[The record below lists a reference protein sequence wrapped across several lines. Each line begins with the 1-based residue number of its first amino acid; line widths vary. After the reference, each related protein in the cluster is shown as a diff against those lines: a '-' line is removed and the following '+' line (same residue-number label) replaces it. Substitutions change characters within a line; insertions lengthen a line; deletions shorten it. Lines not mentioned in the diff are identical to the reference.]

1 MERPTHRTSDELLRE
16 DRYTPEEV
24 AELLWPEGPADLLHG
39 GLDVVRHAA
48 FSGELRA
55 LIVGHD
61 IVSIHRDDLLAWLEV
76 RGDRARAR
84 NGRHHHD
91 SGPTSHE

>member
-1 MERPTHRTSDELLRE
+1 MERRSHHSLQELLLQ

-24 AELLWPEGPADLLHG
+24 AELLEI

-55 LIVGHD
+55 EIAEHD
-61 IVSIHRDDLLAWLEV
+61 IISIRREDVLAWV
-76 RGDRARAR
+76 RAQEGPDAARPR
-84 NGRHHHD
+84 
-91 SGPTSHE
+91 

>member
-1 MERPTHRTSDELLRE
+1 MERRAHHSLHELLQQ

-24 AELLWPEGPADLLHG
+24 AELLEI

-55 LIVGHD
+55 QIAEHD
-61 IVSIHRDDLLAWLEV
+61 IISIRREDVLAWVGASGEP
-76 RGDRARAR
+76 DAARPR
-84 NGRHHHD
+84 
-91 SGPTSHE
+91 